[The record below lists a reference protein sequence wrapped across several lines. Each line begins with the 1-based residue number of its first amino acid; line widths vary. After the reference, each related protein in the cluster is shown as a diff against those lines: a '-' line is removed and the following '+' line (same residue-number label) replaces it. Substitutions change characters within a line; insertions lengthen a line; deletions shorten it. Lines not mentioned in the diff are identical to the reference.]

1 MYKLHKESY
10 LHMIHTVQSLGH
22 LRRVLDCARDDLNQ
36 SDYDQVY
43 EASRLISRGLIEAGR
58 I

>member
-10 LHMIHTVQSLGH
+10 LHMIHTVQSLCH
-22 LRRVLDCARDDLNQ
+22 LRRVLDCASVDLAP

-43 EASRLISRGLIEAGR
+43 EASRPISRDLIEAGR